1 MQLKPHGFLKTVA
14 STTVPERLTTSNRV
28 APAALLQAEL
38 DNTGYVYVGD
48 SAVSETNFGIC
59 LAAGDVYTLSAE
71 ELGWGRAQISLKD
84 IWLDVSVATD
94 GVSCMYLERG

>member
-1 MQLKPHGFLKTVA
+1 MALKPHGFLKTVTA
-14 STTVPERLTTSNRV
+14 TDAPEQLTTSNRV
-28 APAALLQAEL
+28 APAVLLQAEL

-59 LAAGDVYTLSAE
+59 LAAGDVYTMSAE

-84 IWLDVSVATD
+84 IWLDVSFAGD
-94 GVSCMYLERG
+94 GVSCMILERG